1 MAKEENIEPPLFLF
15 ADYNLDFTIYTDE
28 SETEVADVSQMGLNW
43 MVKKSKSNSDAAAL
57 LTKSPSFGIEF
68 VGVFNPD
75 PLLNTLVVRVSVLAV
90 ETQFLR
96 PGIRYHELKRM
107 DPGLETILSYGTL
120 PFVLGVHK
128 S

>member
-1 MAKEENIEPPLFLF
+1 LAKEENIEPLFLF

-28 SETEVADVSQMGLNW
+28 TETEVADVSQMGLNW

-57 LTKSPSFGIEF
+57 LMKAPSFGIEF
-68 VGVFNPD
+68 IGVFNPD
-75 PLLNTLVVRVSVLAV
+75 PALNTLVVRVYLQAA

-96 PGIRYHELKRM
+96 PGTRYHELKRM
-107 DPGLETILSYGTL
+107 DPGLETVLSYGTL